1 MFGVHRVQRKEVVM
15 LVLILL
21 ALVVAALIGAGF
33 VVKWLFIAA
42 AIAALVW
49 LIAFFMGRSRGPA
62 V

>member
-1 MFGVHRVQRKEVVM
+1 M

-49 LIAFFMGRSRGPA
+49 LIMFFMGRTRDTT